1 MSACERS
8 GEQSSTQGHR
18 EAGMTN
24 LERFTRALNR
34 EPVDRVLTWDFID
47 NTQVLV
53 RYGGYDPSRKY
64 SFEQI
69 VEMNAQSFHGI
80 GLDMTRYAHDPANHW
95 MGSKIVNW
103 IRFFGVD
110 PSNWRVDQKGG
121 TAWIAQ
127 RPFTTLR
134 ELEKHMPN
142 PPKLDEVREWFTPF
156 LTSIR
161 DVCDRYDLVWV
172 GGVEGPISDAY
183 TYVDMELFA
192 QAIYDAPELVSH
204 VMDCTGQ
211 FSAFIAQVYAEQ
223 PSSPLLFMGEDICGS
238 GGPIFSPQF
247 IMEQALPRWRWIMD
261 PLHQKGLK
269 FLFHTDGHYGAAL
282 PIIMDTLGADGLHPI
297 ERNGCNDIF
306 EIHARYPAKLL
317 FGNVCCEVTL
327 PYGNLS
333 DVEDETLELLE
344 RVGPKGGLFLGSSS
358 EIHDLVPPENTEI
371 MYRTAHSYG
380 SYPIDVD
387 RIRARRNQIRDKLK
401 TRTRPQQ
408 MRNRA

>member
-1 MSACERS
+1 
-8 GEQSSTQGHR
+8 
-18 EAGMTN
+18 MTN

-34 EPVDRVLTWDFID
+34 EAVDRVLTWDFVD
-47 NTQVLV
+47 NEQVLV